1 MGNRSDRLHFDCVH
15 FFERMVKDS
24 WGINGLET
32 EHFVVEVADKKR
44 LGRERIGLD
53 INIRSRDVLQET

>member
-1 MGNRSDRLHFDCVH
+1 
-15 FFERMVKDS
+15 
-24 WGINGLET
+24 
-32 EHFVVEVADKKR
+32 VADKKR